1 MVPGLHDAQHSQDV
15 SPLQCIKP
23 PSHSQ
28 EHSRSNSLRHLR
40 AVSGIQSGRS
50 GFLNLSPENS
60 SHIIGQLANSP
71 KYFSDRL
78 LGYQGPCSR
87 MELARRLLTT
97 PSNPLDIFSSQRL
110 LDRGEIL
117 RM

>member
-28 EHSRSNSLRHLR
+28 EHSRSNSLRHLS

-78 LGYQGPCSR
+78 LATGAFANAEDVIR
-87 MELARRLLTT
+87 LALET
-97 PSNPLDIFSSQRL
+97 LDAEESWT
-110 LDRGEIL
+110 GEE
-117 RM
+117 R